1 MRTFKGIAASRGIA
15 VGTIAVAEAEHVQIP
30 QYAVADVEAEVERYE
45 ACRTAVDA
53 ALQTLAADIA
63 KRAGVEHGEIFE
75 IQREFVRDP
84 SYGDEIAS
92 RISSQKINAEQA
104 VSLVS
109 AELTAEFSEIGD
121 EYFAQRAADIR
132 DLSDRMVRV
141 LMGVQR
147 RGPDVETARIVLAH
161 DLSPSD
167 TASMDLE
174 QTLALCTEVGGKT
187 SHTAILSRSLG
198 IPSIV
203 GLGSVPVETGT
214 RVIVD
219 AIRGELIVDPD
230 DETVAAYGKRS
241 QAFAERKERL
251 MKGAHD
257 PARTV
262 DGVDLVVAANIGNV
276 SDAQFAKEHGAEGSG
291 LLRTEF
297 LFLDRDDLPD
307 EEEQYETYRQIV
319 DVFPDQAVIIRTLD
333 VGGDK
338 ELPAIEMAP
347 EQNPFLGRR
356 ALRLAFSD
364 PDRLLMPQL
373 RAALRAGVDRSVKL
387 MFPMVGSVAEVVRIR
402 EYIKRAR
409 RELTNASI
417 PFAADIEIGVM
428 IEIPS
433 AALIARHLATYVDF
447 FSIGTNDLTQYTLAV
462 DRTNETVAHLA
473 DYFHP
478 AVVGLIATVV
488 DGARAHGRWVG
499 MCGEMAGDELAI
511 PLLIGLGLSELSMA
525 GTVVPDAKDVIR
537 NLDASKCKALA
548 DRVLAAPTAAEARGL
563 CETFAQ
569 TVHR

>member
-1 MRTFKGIAASRGIA
+1 MKTYKGIAASRGIA
-15 VGTIAVAEAEHVQIP
+15 VGTIAVSRAEHIQVPRRIVSD
-30 QYAVADVEAEVERYE
+30 VAAEIARYE
-45 ACRTAVDA
+45 QCRTTVEDALEVLAVDI
-53 ALQTLAADIA
+53 AD
-63 KRAGVEHGEIFE
+63 KAGDQHGEIFE

-92 RISSQKINAEQA
+92 RIEQQHVNAEHA
-104 VSLVS
+104 VSVVSTELV
-109 AELTAEFSEIGD
+109 TEFHEIGD

-132 DLSDRMVRV
+132 DLSDRMIRV
-141 LMGVQR
+141 LMGLEQKAPELT
-147 RGPDVETARIVLAH
+147 GAQIILAH

-174 QTLALCTEVGGKT
+174 NTLALCTEVGGKT

-203 GLGSVPVETGT
+203 GLGAVPVASGT

-219 AIRGELIVDPD
+219 AIRGELIVNPD
-230 DETVAAYGKRS
+230 DDTVDSYHKRAA
-241 QAFAERKERL
+241 AFARRKERL
-251 MKGAHD
+251 MKGAQEA
-257 PARTV
+257 ARTK
-262 DGVDLVVAANIGNV
+262 DGVDFAVAANIGNV
-276 SDAQFAKEHGAEGSG
+276 SDARFAKEHGAQGVG

-297 LFLDRDDLPD
+297 LFLDRNDLPGED
-307 EEEQYETYRQIV
+307 EQYATYRQIA
-319 DVFPDQAVIIRTLD
+319 DVFPDDPVIIRTLD
-333 VGGDK
+333 IGGDK

-373 RAALRAGVDRSVKL
+373 RAALRAGVGRPVKL
-387 MFPMVGSVAEVVRIR
+387 MFPMVGSVADVVRAR
-402 EYIKRAR
+402 EYVKRAR
-409 RELTNASI
+409 RELSEEGV
-417 PFAADIEIGVM
+417 PFSNDIEIGIM

-433 AALIARHLATYVDF
+433 AAFIARHLATYVDF

-478 AVVGLIATVV
+478 AVIGLIATVV
-488 DGARAHGRWVG
+488 EGAQAQNRWVG

-511 PLLIGLGLSELSMA
+511 PLLIGLGLVEFSMS
-525 GTVVPDAKDVIR
+525 GSVVPDAKDVIR
-537 NLDASKCKALA
+537 NLDTAECADLA
-548 DRVLAAPTAAEARGL
+548 RRVLAAPTAAEARGL
-563 CETFAQ
+563 CEAFAE